1 MGPRCIEAS
10 SSALLDSW
18 ELPLLPAGGDL
29 SLHHALGL
37 AHSDLC
43 DDATSLRR
51 SDDAISTARARCAES
66 RGHYWDLLQL
76 YANSVERR
84 FDDAFFRSQVGKLR
98 AVRGH
103 VFMLGE
109 SDTEFSDWEG
119 VSVEGPMSEA

>member
-37 AHSDLC
+37 AHSNLC
-43 DDATSLRR
+43 DDAASLHC
-51 SDDAISTARARCAES
+51 SEDAISTVRAHCAKS
-66 RGHYWDLLQL
+66 QGRYRDLLQL
-76 YANSVERR
+76 YADSVERH
-84 FDDAFFRSQVGKLR
+84 FDDAFFGSRVGKLR
-98 AVRGH
+98 TVGGH
-103 VFMLGE
+103 VSALGE